1 MFSFSALSPLDKR
14 ISSWTNSRESKLGLP
29 SPVPLEQHCRHFR
42 TAVRINKECVV
53 TSQRQMWCSQAG
65 SGT

>member
-42 TAVRINKECVV
+42 TAVRINKEMRRHESTSNVV
-53 TSQRQMWCSQAG
+53 IADG
-65 SGT
+65 